1 MLPSGPFHKRL
12 RSCSVIQV
20 AALLSFF
27 VTASVI
33 LNAIEDRRPSEHR
46 AAELAYLPKGSYL
59 RVASLGYQNLVADL
73 LWIKVVQHLGNRN
86 ETAAGYLWAYHAADV
101 LTDVDPKFAYA
112 YLATGTVLGVYSSRI
127 QESIRILQKGMQYNP
142 DVWQLPYVAGYDY
155 FYELCDAKNGAK
167 YLTLASMIP
176 GAPSYLP
183 KLAARMSVD
192 AGQPEPALE
201 FLSRFIQQTADEQ
214 LRNAL
219 IERKKEVQVEIDIKL
234 LQEAVGRYEI
244 RFGKRPRTIDDLV
257 RGGIVPHIPEEP
269 LGGKYELRAADGT
282 VFATSTRERLRVYSR
297 KNCGPSLAAQS

>member
-1 MLPSGPFHKRL
+1 MLRSGPFHNGL

-20 AALLSFF
+20 SALLSFF

-33 LNAIEDRRPSEHR
+33 LNAIEDRRPAEHR

-59 RVASLGYQNLVADL
+59 RVASLGYQNVVADL

-244 RFGKRPRTIDDLV
+244 RFGKRPRRIDDLV
-257 RGGIVPHIPEEP
+257 REGIVPHIPEEP

-282 VFATSTRERLRVYSR
+282 IFATSTRERLRVYSR